1 MATDTTE
8 KKTTAPRSR
17 VAEAGRKRAGREA
30 PVVKPGSTTRAK
42 RGEGTDAAPARPRR
56 PRRGSADAGAQT
68 VVPAEVVAGVESPAE
83 GESAA
88 GSVEEGGV
96 GVATEAA
103 RVAAAGV
110 VGTAVEAGGA
120 LGTDEDTA
128 PAAEGKAPLAIALG
142 AEDAGSAPDTAP
154 GSALLEPEPVREME
168 FAVKPQVLK
177 AGLTPVVAALP
188 GKTTLPV
195 LGNVL
200 IATEG
205 EGLIRMTA
213 TDLDT
218 TVTRTVAAAVT
229 KPGSALVPG
238 KKLQEIARE
247 IPDSCTLD
255 VRLEEETLHLWCE
268 ETRTRYKLATIPV
281 DEFPTPPGIQ
291 WGENCFTVPGA
302 TLALLIE
309 RTSFAASTEET
320 RPILNGVLWEL
331 GPEEMTMVATNGHR
345 LSATRVAGGRALGEH
360 EVIVHPRALAM
371 VARLPREEEHVRVA
385 RTQNHLGF
393 RGEGWEIVTRTIEG
407 PYPNWRQVVP
417 RDNDLVLVAD
427 RGALSAAVRRMAI
440 VASEQTHRIR
450 FSLGGPMLRVSV
462 ETPDLGAAH
471 EDVPVDYQG
480 DPLEIGFNANYLL
493 ELLRYLPAG
502 EVRMSFKAPE
512 RAAMLCPVQDEEGIY
527 TEMLVMPLRLLN

>member
-1 MATDTTE
+1 R
-8 KKTTAPRSR
+8 PRRSR
-17 VAEAGRKRAGREA
+17 RGTDGTEAGAVSPEAEAGAVVESPAAGAGPEVVGAEA
-30 PVVKPGSTTRAK
+30 VVEEAHGVTAAT
-42 RGEGTDAAPARPRR
+42 GEVETGLDAGVAADAAPATS
-56 PRRGSADAGAQT
+56 GHDAQAGADAE
-68 VVPAEVVAGVESPAE
+68 VPE
-83 GESAA
+83 GE
-88 GSVEEGGV
+88 
-96 GVATEAA
+96 
-103 RVAAAGV
+103 
-110 VGTAVEAGGA
+110 
-120 LGTDEDTA
+120 
-128 PAAEGKAPLAIALG
+128 APLAMDLG
-142 AEDAGSAPDTAP
+142 PNEAAEAGTRET
-154 GSALLEPEPVREME
+154 ALLEPEPVREME

-177 AGLTPVVAALP
+177 AGLAAVVAGLP
-188 GKTTLPV
+188 TKTTLPV
-195 LGNVL
+195 LSNVL

-205 EGLIRMTA
+205 DGLIRMTA

-218 TVTRTVAAAVT
+218 TVTRTVAAAVA
-229 KPGSALVPG
+229 KPGAVLVPG

-255 VRLEEETLHLWCE
+255 VRLEEDTLHLWCQ
-268 ETRTRYKLATIPV
+268 ETRTRYKLATMPV

-291 WGENCFTVPGA
+291 WDENYFTVPGA

-331 GPEEMTMVATNGHR
+331 GPDEMAMVATNGHR
-345 LSATRVAGGRALGEH
+345 LSVTRIAGGKALGEH

-371 VARLPREEEHVRVA
+371 VARLPREEEEVRVA

-393 RGEGWEIVTRTIEG
+393 RGEGWEIVSRTIEG
-407 PYPNWRQVVP
+407 PYPNWRQVIP
-417 RDNDLVLVAD
+417 ADNDRVLIAD

-480 DPLEIGFNANYLL
+480 DPLEIGFNAQYLL

-512 RAAMLCPVQDEEGIY
+512 RAAMLRPVEDEDGIS